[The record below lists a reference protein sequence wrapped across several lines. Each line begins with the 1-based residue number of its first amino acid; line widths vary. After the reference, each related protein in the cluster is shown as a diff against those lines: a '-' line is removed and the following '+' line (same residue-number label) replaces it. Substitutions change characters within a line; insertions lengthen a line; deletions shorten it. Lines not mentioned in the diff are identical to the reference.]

1 MSGAGA
7 NESDDWR
14 TTFRPDIPSP
24 ARIYDYLLGG
34 KDNYPADRLA
44 GEEIAAQLPNVR
56 QAAEWNRTFLR
67 RAVTFLV
74 RDAGIRQ
81 LIDIGTGLPARGNVY
96 DVATQ
101 ADPATR
107 VVHVDNDPV
116 VLAHG
121 RNILHGVPNAVII
134 ERDLR
139 APAEILADPELRRLI
154 DFAEPVAILLVA
166 VLPFISATPATAAPA
181 AVIAEL
187 LAPFPSG
194 SYVALSHATADG
206 NPAVREAAKVYA
218 TATAQMYVRGRDDIL
233 ALAHGLDLV
242 EPGLVWTPQW
252 HPEPD
257 ADMPPRPEEFFCY
270 ALVARKP

>member
-1 MSGAGA
+1 MSGPGA
-7 NESDDWR
+7 NENDDWR

-34 KDNYPADRLA
+34 KDNYPADREA
-44 GEEIAAQLPNVR
+44 GEEIAAKLPNIR
-56 QAAEWNRTFLR
+56 RAAEWNRTFLR
-67 RAVTFLV
+67 RAVAFLV
-74 RDAGIRQ
+74 REAGIRQ

-107 VVHVDNDPV
+107 IVYVDNDPV

-121 RNILHGVPNAVII
+121 RDLLHGVPNAVII
-134 ERDLR
+134 GRDLR

-154 DFAEPVAILLVA
+154 DFAEPVAVLLVA
-166 VLPFISATPATAAPA
+166 VLHFISAAAAPA

-206 NPAVREAAKVYA
+206 NPAVKEAAKVYD
-218 TATAQMYVRGRDDIL
+218 TATAQVFLRGRDDIL
-233 ALAHGLDLV
+233 ALTHGLELV
-242 EPGLVWTPQW
+242 KPGLVWTPQW
-252 HPEPD
+252 HPEPG
-257 ADMPPRPEEFFCY
+257 ADMPPRPEEFICY